1 MALELL
7 ILVMYYMHEKTS
19 MKLGNLSVADPN
31 RETNFYK
38 MHEGWNT
45 VKKQPHPRGRN
56 NH

>member
-19 MKLGNLSVADPN
+19 MKLGSLSVADPN